1 MLIFHEIFLHILCKR
16 DFFLKE
22 YYKAKK
28 IVNRIKPTCVIF
40 QHAMPVNVA
49 NITFR
54 KVCNE
59 DKIPFAIWMHGGYGL
74 SYSVP
79 NYDITDFRFCKNHI
93 SYGHYLKDLI
103 EDNRCI
109 LKKFKFIENY
119 NILPVGS
126 PRLDDENSKVKR
138 NNFLKIDNKK
148 KTILFAS
155 GLLMLR
161 NSFRFGRDREK
172 YETSTWEFHY
182 DILNLLR
189 KYQDRYNIIFKDYES
204 GHKNLWKKIL
214 KDFKTEK
221 ILYISNEVKINSLLR
236 LSDLNIIPW
245 ISTTFF
251 EALYHDAD
259 IFVIEEDLLDKY
271 QEHNFKKEIFFF
283 KNTKNFLSELEK
295 YLESGQFYTRAKEN
309 SKNHFLCLDHINKRD
324 KLLNKSLSYVI
335 DNNA

>member
-1 MLIFHEIFLHILCKR
+1 
-16 DFFLKE
+16 
-22 YYKAKK
+22 
-28 IVNRIKPTCVIF
+28 
-40 QHAMPVNVA
+40 
-49 NITFR
+49 
-54 KVCNE
+54 
-59 DKIPFAIWMHGGYGL
+59 
-74 SYSVP
+74 
-79 NYDITDFRFCKNHI
+79 
-93 SYGHYLKDLI
+93 
-103 EDNRCI
+103 
-109 LKKFKFIENY
+109 
-119 NILPVGS
+119 
-126 PRLDDENSKVKR
+126 
-138 NNFLKIDNKK
+138 
-148 KTILFAS
+148 
-155 GLLMLR
+155 MLR